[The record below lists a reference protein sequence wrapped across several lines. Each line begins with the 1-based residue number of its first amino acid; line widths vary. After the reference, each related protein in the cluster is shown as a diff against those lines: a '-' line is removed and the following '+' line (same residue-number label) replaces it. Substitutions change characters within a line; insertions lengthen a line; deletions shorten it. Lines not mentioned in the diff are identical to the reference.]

1 MCRRCSTCAK
11 IDKYILLLFQL
22 INNIKKANQ
31 YLSYSLNNTVISIG
45 AFMGAGKSFKSWVFN
60 DFESNT
66 VLRSK
71 LLKLSHDTVCNV
83 GYTFKKNNLG

>member
-1 MCRRCSTCAK
+1 
-11 IDKYILLLFQL
+11 
-22 INNIKKANQ
+22 
-31 YLSYSLNNTVISIG
+31 
-45 AFMGAGKSFKSWVFN
+45 MGAGKSFKSWVFN